1 MHDSEFK
8 IFKCNTE
15 LQCSSVHPLR
25 EMTCFSSLPCCLE
38 QSFFWL
44 AAPHKCHYVKYWA
57 KRKNCLNLA
66 PHTLT
71 SLLEILSVF
80 NCHLFENKVPLTMHC
95 CFISS
100 QGAGDSFIGALAFY
114 MANHPH
120 MPLEEMARRANLVAG
135 VSVREI
141 GTQTSFPYRRDLPNE
156 YFQE

>member
-1 MHDSEFK
+1 
-8 IFKCNTE
+8 
-15 LQCSSVHPLR
+15 
-25 EMTCFSSLPCCLE
+25 
-38 QSFFWL
+38 
-44 AAPHKCHYVKYWA
+44 
-57 KRKNCLNLA
+57 
-66 PHTLT
+66 
-71 SLLEILSVF
+71 
-80 NCHLFENKVPLTMHC
+80 MHC

-135 VSVREI
+135 VSVRKI